1 MDISVTDS
9 RRTWVPIVVVAL
21 LAAAALVAYLLLGS
35 EAGPRHRSAP
45 APPGAPVI
53 LEQAPWRIQ
62 TYGMGGGSKLTKQQR
77 TQLHAQRAPI
87 TRLVKDLHAAL
98 FLEPS
103 TRKRIVGRV
112 FTASAARSFLSARPG
127 LLEDAE
133 SVKTVWRRGRIGIQ
147 AIGARRA
154 AGRVAIVAR
163 VDRGE
168 DAVRLGYRSDLYFE
182 KSNGRWR
189 VVAFETDQRRL
200 PKKQDKERGG
210 GDKNEEQGRKDKNKK
225 GKSQ

>member
-1 MDISVTDS
+1 MDISVTGS
-9 RRTWVPIVVVAL
+9 RRTWVPLVVVAL
-21 LAAAALVAYLLLGS
+21 FAVAALVAYVLLGS
-35 EAGPRHRSAP
+35 EAGPRHRSTP
-45 APPGAPVI
+45 APPGAPII

-77 TQLHAQRAPI
+77 SQLRAQRAPI

-112 FTASAARSFLSARPG
+112 FTTSAARSFLSARPG
-127 LLEDAE
+127 LLGDAE
-133 SVKTVWRRGRIGIQ
+133 TVKTVWRRGRIGIQ
-147 AIGARRA
+147 AVGARRA
-154 AGRVAIVAR
+154 AGTIAIVAR

-168 DAVRLGYRSDLYFE
+168 DAVRVGYRSDLYFG

-200 PKKQDKERGG
+200 PERQDKERGRA
-210 GDKNEEQGRKDKNKK
+210 DKKDHVREGKK
-225 GKSQ
+225 GRSK

>member
-1 MDISVTDS
+1 LDISVTDS
-9 RRTWVPIVVVAL
+9 RKTWVPLAVVAL
-21 LAAAALVAYLLLGS
+21 IAIAGLVAYILMGS
-35 EAGPRHRSAP
+35 ETGPMHRSVTP
-45 APPGAPVI
+45 PPGGPVV

-62 TYGMGGGSKLTKQQR
+62 TYGIGGGAELTKQER
-77 TQLHAQRAPI
+77 HQLRAQRAPI

-112 FTASAARSFLSARPG
+112 FTAAAARSFLAARPG
-127 LLEDAE
+127 LLGDAE
-133 SVKTVWRRGRIGIQ
+133 TVKTVWRRGRIGIQ

-154 AGRVAIVAR
+154 AGTVAIIAR

-189 VVAFETDQRRL
+189 VVAFETDQGRQ
-200 PKKQDKERGG
+200 PKKQHKQ
-210 GDKNEEQGRKDKNKK
+210 QGRAANKGPVGEGKK
-225 GKSQ
+225 GKSK

>member
-1 MDISVTDS
+1 LDISVTDS
-9 RRTWVPIVVVAL
+9 RRTWVPVAVVAL
-21 LAAAALVAYLLLGS
+21 LAVAALVAYVLLDT
-35 EAGPRHRSAP
+35 EAGPRHRSTPAPRAP
-45 APPGAPVI
+45 AI

-77 TQLHAQRAPI
+77 GKLRAQRAPI
-87 TRLVKDLHAAL
+87 TRLVKDLHASL

-112 FTASAARSFLSARPG
+112 FTTSAARSFLSARPG
-127 LLEDAE
+127 LLGDAE
-133 SVKTVWRRGRIGIQ
+133 TVKTIRRWGRIGIQ

-154 AGRVAIVAR
+154 AGTVAIVAR

-168 DAVRLGYRSDLYFE
+168 EAVRLGYRSDLYFE

-189 VVAFETDQRRL
+189 VVAFATDQRRL
-200 PKKQDKERGG
+200 PEKQDKQRERA
-210 GDKNEEQGRKDKNKK
+210 DKKKGHVREGKK
-225 GKSQ
+225 GKSK